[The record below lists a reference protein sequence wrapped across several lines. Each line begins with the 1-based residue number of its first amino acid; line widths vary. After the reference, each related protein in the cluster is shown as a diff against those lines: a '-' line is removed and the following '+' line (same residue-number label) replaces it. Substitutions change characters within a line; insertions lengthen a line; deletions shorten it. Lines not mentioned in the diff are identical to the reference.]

1 MNKEKSSLKARLTA
15 EFIGTYILVF
25 SGTGAI
31 IVEMLTGVLGHVG
44 IALTFGLV
52 VTALIYAFGHIS
64 GAHFNPAVSI
74 AFVVMKEFEKKELLP
89 YIIAQVSGALW
100 ASATLYLLFIIEIKE
115 FSDVAYMGA
124 TLPHGS
130 WWQSFIF
137 EFILTFILMLII
149 SSSAVHAKAVKSFA
163 GVAIGFTVGLEA
175 MFAGP
180 ICGASMNPARS
191 IAPAFISGHLEHLWL
206 YIVATILGAVTSVF
220 VYNIINDKTDA

>member
-1 MNKEKSSLKARLTA
+1 MSSLKARLTA

-25 SGTGAI
+25 AGTGAI
-31 IVEMLTGVLGHVG
+31 VVEMLTGAMGHVG

-74 AFVVMKEFEKKELLP
+74 AFTVMGEFEKRELIP
-89 YIIAQVSGALW
+89 YVLAQILGAIL
-100 ASATLYLLFIIEIKE
+100 ASLSLYLLFIVEIKNMA
-115 FSDVAYMGA
+115 DVAYLGA
-124 TLPHGS
+124 TLPRGS
-130 WWQSFIF
+130 VWQSFLF

-163 GVAIGFTVGLEA
+163 GLAIGFTVGLEA

-191 IAPAFISGHLEHLWL
+191 IAPALVSGHLEHLWL
-206 YIVATILGAVTSVF
+206 YVVATILGALASVF
-220 VYNIINDKTDA
+220 VYNIINDK

>member
-1 MNKEKSSLKARLTA
+1 MSSLKARVTA

-25 SGTGAI
+25 AGTGAI
-31 IVEMLTGVLGHVG
+31 ITEKLTGAMGHVG

-64 GAHFNPAVSI
+64 GAHFNPAVSV
-74 AFVVMKEFEKKELLP
+74 AFTVMKEFEKKELLL
-89 YIIAQVSGALW
+89 YIVAQTFGAIF
-100 ASATLYLLFIIEIKE
+100 ASLTLYLLFMENIKNVA
-115 FSDVAYMGA
+115 DVGYLGA

-130 WWQSFIF
+130 WIQSFVF

-163 GVAIGFTVGLEA
+163 GIAIGFTVGLEA

-180 ICGASMNPARS
+180 ICGASMNPVRS
-191 IAPAFISGHLEHLWL
+191 FAPALVSGHFEHLWL
-206 YIVATILGAVTSVF
+206 YLVATVLGAVASVF
-220 VYNIINDKTDA
+220 VYGVINEKA

>member
-1 MNKEKSSLKARLTA
+1 MSSLKARLTA

-25 SGTGAI
+25 AGTGAI
-31 IVEMLTGVLGHVG
+31 VIEMLTGAMGHVG

-74 AFVVMKEFEKKELLP
+74 AFVVMGEFDKKELIS
-89 YIIAQVSGALW
+89 YILAQVLGAIF
-100 ASATLYLLFIIEIKE
+100 ASLTLYLLFIVEIK
-115 FSDVAYMGA
+115 SMADVAYLGT
-124 TLPHGS
+124 TLPRGS
-130 WWQSFIF
+130 VWQSFIF

-149 SSSAVHAKAVKSFA
+149 ASSAVHAKAVKSFA
-163 GVAIGFTVGLEA
+163 GLAIGFTVGLEA

-191 IAPAFISGHLEHLWL
+191 IAPALVSGHLEHLWL
-206 YIVATILGAVTSVF
+206 YVVATILGAVASVF
-220 VYNIINDKTDA
+220 VYNIIKEKA

>member
-1 MNKEKSSLKARLTA
+1 MSSLKARLTA

-25 SGTGAI
+25 AGTGAI
-31 IVEMLTGVLGHVG
+31 VIEMLTGAMGHVG

-74 AFVVMKEFEKKELLP
+74 AFVVMGEFDKKELIS
-89 YIIAQVSGALW
+89 YILAQVLGAIL
-100 ASATLYLLFIIEIKE
+100 ASLTLYLLFIVEIK
-115 FSDVAYMGA
+115 SMADVAYLGV
-124 TLPHGS
+124 TLPRGS
-130 WWQSFIF
+130 VWQSFIF

-149 SSSAVHAKAVKSFA
+149 ASSAVHAKAVKSFA
-163 GVAIGFTVGLEA
+163 GLAIGFTVGLEA

-191 IAPAFISGHLEHLWL
+191 IAPALVSGHLEHLWL
-206 YIVATILGAVTSVF
+206 YVVATILGAVASVF
-220 VYNIINDKTDA
+220 VYNIIKEKA

>member
-1 MNKEKSSLKARLTA
+1 MSSLKARLTA

-25 SGTGAI
+25 AGTGAI
-31 IVEMLTGVLGHVG
+31 VVEMLTGAMGHVG

-74 AFVVMKEFEKKELLP
+74 AFTVMGEFEKKELIP
-89 YIIAQVSGALW
+89 YILAQVLGAIF
-100 ASATLYLLFIIEIKE
+100 ASLTLYLLFIVEIKAMA
-115 FSDVAYMGA
+115 DVAYLGS

-130 WWQSFIF
+130 VWQSFLF

-149 SSSAVHAKAVKSFA
+149 SSSAVHAKATKSFA
-163 GVAIGFTVGLEA
+163 GIAIGFTVGLEA

-191 IAPAFISGHLEHLWL
+191 IAPALVSGHLEHLWL
-206 YIVATILGAVTSVF
+206 YVVATILGAVASVF
-220 VYNIINDKTDA
+220 VYNLINDK

>member
-1 MNKEKSSLKARLTA
+1 MSSLKARLTA

-25 SGTGAI
+25 AGTGAI
-31 IVEMLTGVLGHVG
+31 VVEMLTGALGHVG

-74 AFVVMKEFEKKELLP
+74 AFVVMGEFEKKEVLL
-89 YIIAQVSGALW
+89 YIISQLWGAIL
-100 ASATLYLLFIIEIKE
+100 ASATLYLLFIVEIEEMVEI
-115 FSDVAYMGA
+115 AYLGA
-124 TLPHGS
+124 TLPRGS
-130 WWQSFIF
+130 WWQSFVF
-137 EFILTFILMLII
+137 EFILTFILMLVI

-163 GVAIGFTVGLEA
+163 GIAIGFTVGLEA

-191 IAPAFISGHLEHLWL
+191 IGPALVSGHFEHLWL
-206 YIVATILGAVTSVF
+206 YVVATILGAVASVY
-220 VYNIINDKTDA
+220 VYNIINDKK